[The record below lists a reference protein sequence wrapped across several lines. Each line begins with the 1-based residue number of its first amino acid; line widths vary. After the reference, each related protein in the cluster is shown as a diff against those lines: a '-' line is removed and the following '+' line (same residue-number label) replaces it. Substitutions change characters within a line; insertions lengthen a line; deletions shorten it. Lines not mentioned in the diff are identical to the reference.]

1 MADKRA
7 CLIALSTLSFAG
19 RVFTANERLYT
30 DFKTA
35 EYLESHGLAKLEE
48 GISEVDHLPESDED
62 IFDNMSVAELKEYAT
77 EAGIDISKVSK
88 KADIISTIK
97 KAEKNDIV

>member
-35 EYLESHGLAKLEE
+35 EYLESHGLAKL
-48 GISEVDHLPESDED
+48 
-62 IFDNMSVAELKEYAT
+62 
-77 EAGIDISKVSK
+77 
-88 KADIISTIK
+88 
-97 KAEKNDIV
+97 